1 VGKMVR
7 DPNNPL
13 LPNWKHIPIG
23 YNGRSSSIVVSQTTF
38 HRPWGQIKPADSES
52 PVFSPSRNMDFELE
66 VGFITCKE
74 NKLGEPVS
82 TVDADNY
89 IYGLCLLNDLSARDI
104 QTWEYQPLGPFLGKS
119 FCTSISPWIV
129 SMEALEPFRC
139 ASPTPTVPQLPYL
152 CGAENRNLDIE
163 LFAYLKPKNSAEEYL
178 ICSTNFKYMYWSMN
192 QQVAHL
198 TSNGTNIKVGDL
210 YGSGTVSGK
219 TPTSFGS
226 MLELC
231 WKGTKPLT
239 LPNGDTRVFLQ
250 DHDEIILRGHCA
262 MLCFPQ
268 LKNLLRLL
276 PFLFVLL
283 QNCQS
288 LFYYPSKLVFST
300 PEKLSENIPN
310 TVVKEDTLIWESKKS
325 GEKYETQYWKIY
337 PKNTSK
343 QGRGG
348 LLQLHGNAENLTTH
362 AWSVAWLA
370 QHGFTIFA
378 FDYPGYGKSTGKPT
392 AENTV
397 ETAVQMFSFVKQTEA
412 NLPICVVGQSLG
424 GAVSIPMLLSS
435 AKDFQ
440 KVKGIFLDSTFSSYE
455 GVAYE
460 KLKNVWLTWAFSK
473 PLSFLLDDTYAPAT
487 LISQISQNEKTQLS
501 NIPMISFHNPLDP
514 VVPYVEGWKLF
525 EILPFQKKQFVESN
539 SDHAGVLN
547 EECSSLD
554 CKTALAFLQQNCLS
568 L

>member
-1 VGKMVR
+1 MKSLPCWVNGSQNSQYPIQNLPIGIFSTAHTPGRVGIAIGDFVLDLERMCHLFPSQEWKMSKGVFQRNYLNAFLTMGKQLHKTFRSELQTLLSEKTELYQLWQKTPEILIPMNQVKMHLPSEISNYVDFYSSEEHATNVGKMVR

-38 HRPWGQIKPADSES
+38 HRPWGQIKLADSDV

-82 TVDADNY
+82 TVEADNY

-178 ICSTNFKYMYWSMN
+178 ICSTNFKHMYWSMN

-231 WKGTKPLT
+231 WKGTRPLT
-239 LPNGDTRVFLQ
+239 LPNGETRVFLQ
-250 DHDEIILRGHCA
+250 DHDEIILRGHCEKDGIKIGFGEVRNV
-262 MLCFPQ
+262 MLPAI
-268 LKNLLRLL
+268 
-276 PFLFVLL
+276 
-283 QNCQS
+283 
-288 LFYYPSKLVFST
+288 
-300 PEKLSENIPN
+300 EKHI
-310 TVVKEDTLIWESKKS
+310 
-325 GEKYETQYWKIY
+325 
-337 PKNTSK
+337 
-343 QGRGG
+343 
-348 LLQLHGNAENLTTH
+348 
-362 AWSVAWLA
+362 
-370 QHGFTIFA
+370 
-378 FDYPGYGKSTGKPT
+378 
-392 AENTV
+392 
-397 ETAVQMFSFVKQTEA
+397 
-412 NLPICVVGQSLG
+412 
-424 GAVSIPMLLSS
+424 
-435 AKDFQ
+435 
-440 KVKGIFLDSTFSSYE
+440 
-455 GVAYE
+455 
-460 KLKNVWLTWAFSK
+460 
-473 PLSFLLDDTYAPAT
+473 
-487 LISQISQNEKTQLS
+487 
-501 NIPMISFHNPLDP
+501 
-514 VVPYVEGWKLF
+514 
-525 EILPFQKKQFVESN
+525 
-539 SDHAGVLN
+539 
-547 EECSSLD
+547 
-554 CKTALAFLQQNCLS
+554 
-568 L
+568 